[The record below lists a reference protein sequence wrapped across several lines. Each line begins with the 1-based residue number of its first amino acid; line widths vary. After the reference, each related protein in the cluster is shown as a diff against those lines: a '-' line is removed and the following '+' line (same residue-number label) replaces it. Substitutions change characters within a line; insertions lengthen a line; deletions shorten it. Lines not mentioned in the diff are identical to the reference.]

1 MTQPI
6 GVAQALDGDERSAR
20 VAIIYSSPTE
30 HDQMTQAGALLARF
44 GVLYDEVCMSPHRS
58 PRALAD
64 WMSELEPRGIEV
76 VIAGSAGSAALAGIV
91 AAHVV
96 LPVIG
101 VPLAGSALDGH
112 DALFGLTQLPPGVP
126 VAAVGIDNSLNAA
139 VLAVQVLAVGDPIL
153 RERLWRFK
161 DDFEKAAVR

>member
-1 MTQPI
+1 VTQ
-6 GVAQALDGDERSAR
+6 VLDGDERIAR
-20 VAIIYSSPTE
+20 VAIIYSSPAE
-30 HDQMTQAGALLARF
+30 HDQMAQAGALLARF
-44 GVLYDEVCMSPHRS
+44 GVPYDEVCMSPHRS
-58 PRALAD
+58 PRALAE

-96 LPVIG
+96 LPVVG
-101 VPLAGSALDGH
+101 VPLQGSSLDGH

-126 VAAVGIDNSLNAA
+126 VAAVGIDNALNAA
-139 VLAVQVLAVGDPIL
+139 VLAVQMLAVGDPVL

-161 DDFEKAAVR
+161 DDFEKAAIR